1 MRHAHWHSQLAFLR
15 FDRDNLS
22 DGFFHVAFAE
32 QDTPTD
38 FMGFDF
44 TAIDSGG
51 KGNKGNSQKCG
62 NLFAGQVTLCL
73 LSSGDRL
80 HLLHLFMHGFP
91 DQVRKL
97 FNGQAV
103 QNQVFFHTAMFLIK

>member
-1 MRHAHWHSQLAFLR
+1 MRDARWHSQLSFLW
-15 FDRDNLS
+15 FDRDDLR

-32 QDTPTD
+32 QDTPAD
-38 FMGFDF
+38 FVGFEF
-44 TAIDSGG
+44 TAIDSGCEG
-51 KGNKGNSQKCG
+51 DEGNFQQCG
-62 NLFAGQVTLCL
+62 DLFAGQVTICL

-91 DQVRKL
+91 DQVGKL

-103 QNQVFFHTAMFLIK
+103 

>member
-1 MRHAHWHSQLAFLR
+1 MMPVGTRGYR
-15 FDRDNLS
+15 FCGLIGMIGATDSFTSLS
-22 DGFFHVAFAE
+22 AE
-32 QDTPTD
+32 QDTSAD
-38 FMGFDF
+38 FVGLDF

-51 KGNKGNSQKCG
+51 EGNEGNLEECG

-91 DQVRKL
+91 DQVGKL

-103 QNQVFFHTAMFLIK
+103 QNQVFFHSG